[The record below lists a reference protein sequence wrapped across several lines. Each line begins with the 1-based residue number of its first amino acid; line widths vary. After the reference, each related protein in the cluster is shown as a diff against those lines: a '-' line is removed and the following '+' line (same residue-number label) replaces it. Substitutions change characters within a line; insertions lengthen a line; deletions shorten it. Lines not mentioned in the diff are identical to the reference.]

1 MRLPKHLKKILTATI
16 IIFSLLFTMSF
27 AKAKDVVVI
36 RVGEYEG
43 KPGKRTERLTDWN
56 KPLYPLT
63 SLGEL
68 MEYNIN
74 KPIAIRIV
82 NELQKINPDLE
93 VVLQDTTSCEED
105 LNAAGRLA
113 LNNFGDRLRV
123 YFSVHTN
130 ASEAKDANGYMFIT
144 GKNATWSDNKLADN
158 LSEAMANN
166 PYVRQRDNIYNTS
179 YIGELNEVDNFNTIA
194 VLGEFGFFTNDKD
207 LDNLTE
213 DEYIDYI
220 ARNVANEISS
230 LLNKIDK
237 NKK

>member
-82 NELQKINPDLE
+82 NELQRINPDLE
-93 VVLQDTTSCEED
+93 VVLQDTTSSKED

-113 LNNFGDRLRV
+113 LNKFGDRLRV

-207 LDNLTE
+207 RDNLTE